1 MAKTLSRAFG
11 FLIVA
16 AMSVAAAAQEPQV
29 TIADGSLAGTSAD
42 GVESFKAIP
51 FAAPPVGPLRWRA
64 PQPVQPWKSLRPAT
78 DYAPACM
85 QDPVPGIAAPIE
97 GPLSEDCLYLNVWRP
112 AGSKPG
118 ARLPVMVWIHGGGFV
133 NGGATPAIFRGDAFA
148 RQGVIMVS
156 IPYRLGRFGF
166 FAHPA
171 LSAADEDGGLR
182 GNYGLLDQIAALR
195 WVQQNIAAFGGDPS
209 RVTIF
214 GESAGGASVHMLL
227 ASPLAKGLFAQGI
240 VQSGGGRGS
249 LLGDRYLDRDNGPL
263 ISMERAGRAFAVG
276 KGIIGDGDQ
285 ALARLRALRAD
296 ELVGNLNMRTMVMH
310 LATFA
315 GPAIDGRIVTA
326 APDAIYRSGG
336 QARVPLIIGATSA
349 DLGLV
354 FAMTKDGL
362 FGRFGAQA
370 ETLRNAYDPD
380 GTTPL
385 PKLLAAVAG
394 DVTMGEPARYVA
406 ELFER
411 QGLPAWNFRFSYVA
425 DSVRGKFPAGAPHA
439 SDIPYVMDTVN
450 LRYGAATTARDAG
463 MARVVNQYWIN
474 FAKTGNPNGTGLPDW
489 PRHAPDKDM
498 IMDFS
503 AEGRAVP
510 GPDPRKAKYDAIA
523 AAAEAE
529 RLKAKE

>member
-1 MAKTLSRAFG
+1 MAKVLGRAFG
-11 FLIVA
+11 VLIVA
-16 AMSVAAAAQEPQV
+16 AMSNAASAQEPRV
-29 TIADGSLAGTSAD
+29 TIADGSLVGTNAQ

-51 FAAPPVGPLRWRA
+51 FAAPPVGPFRWRA
-64 PQPVQPWKSLRPAT
+64 PQPVQPWQASRPAKE
-78 DYAPACM
+78 YAPACM

-112 AGSKPG
+112 ANANPD

-133 NGGATPAIFRGDAFA
+133 NGGAIPAIFRGDAFA
-148 RQGVIMVS
+148 RQGVVMVG

-171 LSAADEDGGLR
+171 LSAAGEDGGLR
-182 GNYGLLDQIAALR
+182 GNYGVLDQIAALR

-227 ASPLAKGLFAQGI
+227 GSPLANGLFAQAI

-249 LLGDRYLDRDNGPL
+249 LLGNRYLDRDNGPL
-263 ISMERAGRAFAVG
+263 ISMENAGRAFAVG
-276 KGIIGDGDQ
+276 KGIVGDGDK
-285 ALARLRALRAD
+285 ALAALRALPAA
-296 ELVGNLNMRTMVMH
+296 ELVGNLNMRTMAMH

-315 GPAIDGRIVTA
+315 GPAIDGTIVTG
-326 APDAIYRSGG
+326 APDAIYRTGR
-336 QARVPLIIGATSA
+336 QASVPLIIGATRA

-354 FAMTKDGL
+354 SATSKDGL
-362 FGRFGAQA
+362 FQRFGAQS
-370 ETLRNAYDPD
+370 EVLRKAYDPD
-380 GTTPL
+380 GSAPL
-385 PKLLAAVAG
+385 RDLIAAVAG

-406 ELFER
+406 GLFER

-425 DSVRGKFPAGAPHA
+425 DSIRDKFPAGAPHA
-439 SDIPYVMDTVN
+439 SDVPYAMNTVN
-450 LRYGAATTARDAG
+450 LRYGAATTARDAE

-474 FAKTGNPNGTGLPDW
+474 FAKTGNPNGSGLPEW
-489 PRHAPDKDM
+489 PRHAPDRDL

-503 AEGRAVP
+503 SEGRAVA
-510 GPDPRKAKYDAIA
+510 GPDPRKIKLDAFA
-523 AAAEAE
+523 AAAEA
-529 RLKAKE
+529 KD

>member
-1 MAKTLSRAFG
+1 MAKALSRAFG
-11 FLIVA
+11 LLIVA
-16 AMSVAAAAQEPQV
+16 AMSVAASAQEPQV
-29 TIADGSLAGTSAD
+29 TIADGSLVGTSAD

-64 PQPVQPWKSLRPAT
+64 PQPVQPWEILRPSK

-112 AGSKPG
+112 ADAKPD

-148 RQGVIMVS
+148 RQGVIMVG

-227 ASPLAKGLFAQGI
+227 ASPLAKGLFAQAI

-249 LLGDRYLDRDNGPL
+249 LLGDRYLDRDNGSL
-263 ISMERAGRAFAVG
+263 ISMESAGRTFAVG
-276 KGIIGDGDQ
+276 KGIVGDGDK
-285 ALARLRALRAD
+285 ALARLRALPAA
-296 ELVGNLNMRTMVMH
+296 ELVGNLNMRTMVTH
-310 LATFA
+310 IATFA

-336 QARVPLIIGATSA
+336 QARVPLMIGATSA

-354 FAMTKDGL
+354 FAVTKDGL
-362 FGRFGAQA
+362 FRRFGDQA

-425 DSVRGKFPAGAPHA
+425 DSVRDKFPAGAPHA
-439 SDIPYVMDTVN
+439 SDIPYAINTVN
-450 LRYGAATTARDAG
+450 LRYGAATTAKDEEV
-463 MARVVNQYWIN
+463 ARIMNQYWIN
-474 FAKTGNPNGTGLPDW
+474 FAKSGNPNGSGLPDW
-489 PRHAPDKDM
+489 PRHAADKDM

-503 AEGRAVP
+503 AEGRAIA
-510 GPDPRKAKYDAIA
+510 GPDPRKMKFDAIA
-523 AAAEAE
+523 AAAQV
-529 RLKAKE
+529 KD